1 MELTK
6 FDLQLIIND
15 MQIAVDDANKH
26 NDDYNI
32 KRFGKKRKPSYNS
45 GLGRRITALNNLKLT
60 LQSMES
66 N

>member
-1 MELTK
+1 MKLTK

-15 MQIAVDDANKH
+15 MQIRVDDAIKH

-32 KRFGKKRKPSYNS
+32 KRFGKRRKPSTNS
-45 GLGRRITALNNLKLT
+45 GLGKRITALNNLKLT
-60 LQSMES
+60 LQSLEV